1 MISEKI
7 VLYPES
13 NYKLREELLRQI
25 NEFYFKGYRTEKTY
39 NKIIDINS
47 EIKIK
52 KLCHKPEDTQVLENE
67 LFFIIAEETDT
78 KKELLLS
85 LDELEQFYV

>member
-7 VLYPES
+7 ILYPEN
-13 NYKLREELLRQI
+13 NYKLKDELLHQI
-25 NEFYFKGYRTEKTY
+25 EEFYSKGYRTEKTY
-39 NKIIDINS
+39 NKIIDINA

-52 KLCHKPEDTQVLENE
+52 KLCYKVEDTQILENE
-67 LFFIIAEETDT
+67 LFFIVAEETDT

-85 LDELEQFYV
+85 LEELEQFYV

>member
-13 NYKLREELLRQI
+13 NYKLREELLHQI
-25 NEFYFKGYRTEKTY
+25 EEFYSKGFRTEKTY
-39 NKIIDINS
+39 NKIIDLNS
-47 EIKIK
+47 EIRIK

-67 LFFIIAEETDT
+67 LFFIVAEETDT

>member
-13 NYKLREELLRQI
+13 NYKLKEELLRQI
-25 NEFYFKGYRTEKTY
+25 EEFYSKGFRTEKTY
-39 NKIIDINS
+39 NRIIDINS

-52 KLCHKPEDTQVLENE
+52 RLCYTPENAQVIESE
-67 LFFIIAEETDT
+67 LFFIVAEETDT

>member
-1 MISEKI
+1 MITERI

-13 NYKLREELLRQI
+13 NYKLKEELIHQI
-25 NEFYFKGYRTEKTY
+25 EEFYSKGFRIDKTY
-39 NKIIDINS
+39 NKTIDLNS
-47 EIKIK
+47 EIKVK
-52 KLCHKPEDTQVLENE
+52 KLCYKVEDIQVLENE
-67 LFFIIAEETDT
+67 LFFIVAEETDT